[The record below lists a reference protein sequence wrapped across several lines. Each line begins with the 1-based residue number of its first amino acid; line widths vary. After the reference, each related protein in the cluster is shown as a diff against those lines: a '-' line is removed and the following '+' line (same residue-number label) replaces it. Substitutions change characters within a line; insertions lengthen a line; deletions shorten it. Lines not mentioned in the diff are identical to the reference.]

1 MSDIEDLKNKLSDAH
16 DLFVSRG
23 IDDWA
28 SQAKEALEKIENNDY
43 SFVDPLWL
51 KFAPT
56 GNIDD
61 LIITMPELHDPPL
74 SEEEANELND
84 ELALIA
90 NETFA
95 VLEKVKAMK
104 LEQR

>member
-1 MSDIEDLKNKLSDAH
+1 MTNIDNLIKRIRDAH
-16 DLFVSRG
+16 ALFEKRG

-28 SQAKEALEKIENNDY
+28 SLTKKALEKIEADDY
-43 SFVDPLWL
+43 SFVEELWL

-56 GNIDD
+56 CDIDD
-61 LIITMPELHDPPL
+61 LIITMPQLHDPPL

-95 VLEKVKAMK
+95 ALEKVKK
-104 LEQR
+104 IKT